1 MEIPDE
7 PGALAIVVTVL
18 ASRSINVKNVGII
31 HNREF
36 ETGSLRIDLHSE
48 RDVQAAK
55 DTLEAH
61 GYEVTIG

>member
-7 PGALAIVVTVL
+7 PGALAIVSTIL
-18 ASRSINVKNVGII
+18 AAGSVNVKNVGIV

-48 RDVQAAK
+48 QDVERAK
-55 DTLEAH
+55 GMLKSH
-61 GYEVTIG
+61 GYEVTVG

>member
-1 MEIPDE
+1 
-7 PGALAIVVTVL
+7 
-18 ASRSINVKNVGII
+18 VKNVGII

-55 DTLEAH
+55 EALEAH
-61 GYEVTIG
+61 GYEVTVG